1 MRTTGMVLLASLLAC
16 TDSTAPDTAPDL
28 VGQYVGTGVW
38 RADGL
43 AVMSV
48 LDMTVEQA
56 GDSIYGTG
64 LISGVVLSDEETIW
78 YDNDYEFGGTVS
90 LGEPITLEVG
100 FNSGCVWNTYHGHVS
115 PGGDLVLNGTALG
128 TDDDCEFTGNDSEG
142 FMYLGRVNPE
152 AEG

>member
-100 FNSGCVWNTYHGHVS
+100 FNSGWCLEHLPRPCVARWR
-115 PGGDLVLNGTALG
+115 P
-128 TDDDCEFTGNDSEG
+128 
-142 FMYLGRVNPE
+142 R
-152 AEG
+152 AERDGSRHR